1 MNFIHPHFVN
11 KNKYNSLKYKY
22 TITLQAHS
30 VFIRTAKDSC
40 VKLMQFT
47 FPIHI
52 ASSI

>member
-11 KNKYNSLKYKY
+11 NNSLKYKY
-22 TITLQAHS
+22 TVTLQAHS

-47 FPIHI
+47 FPIYI